1 MVTRSDIIMKA
12 EELINGDRNE
22 TYGDAKE
29 SFSTIAKLWSVYLGV
44 DVTAEQ
50 VAAMFVLMKIS
61 RQRKS
66 KHMDNWVDIIG
77 YAALGGEIEGGK

>member
-1 MVTRSDIIMKA
+1 MVTRSEIIMKA
-12 EELINGDRNE
+12 EDLINGDRHS
-22 TYGDAKE
+22 TYGDARE
-29 SFSTIAKLWSVYLGV
+29 SFVSIAKLWSVYLGV

-50 VAAMFVLMKIS
+50 VAAMMVLMKVS

-66 KHMDNWVDIIG
+66 KHVDNWVDIIG

>member
-22 TYGDAKE
+22 TYGDARE
-29 SFSTIAKLWSVYLGV
+29 SFDTIAKLWSVYLGV
-44 DVTAEQ
+44 SVTAEQ

>member
-22 TYGDAKE
+22 TYGDARE
-29 SFSTIAKLWSVYLGV
+29 SFGTIAKLWSVYLGV

-50 VAAMFVLMKIS
+50 VAAMLVLMKIS

>member
-22 TYGDAKE
+22 TYGDARE
-29 SFSTIAKLWSVYLGV
+29 SFGTIAKLWSVYLGV

-50 VAAMFVLMKIS
+50 VAAMFVLMKVS

>member
-50 VAAMFVLMKIS
+50 VAAMLVLMKIS

>member
-22 TYGDAKE
+22 TYGDARE
-29 SFSTIAKLWSVYLGV
+29 SFDTIAKLWSVYLGV

>member
-50 VAAMFVLMKIS
+50 VAAMFVLMKVS

>member
-1 MVTRSDIIMKA
+1 MVTRSDLIVKA
-12 EELINGDRNE
+12 EDVINGDRHS
-22 TYGDAKE
+22 TYGDARE
-29 SFSTIAKLWSVYLGV
+29 SFETIAKLWSAYLSV

-50 VAAMFVLMKIS
+50 VAAMMVLMKIS

>member
-22 TYGDAKE
+22 TYGDARE

>member
-22 TYGDAKE
+22 TYGDARE
-29 SFSTIAKLWSVYLGV
+29 SFGTIAKLWSVYLGV

-77 YAALGGEIEGGK
+77 YAALGGEIEGGV

>member
-22 TYGDAKE
+22 TYGDARE
-29 SFSTIAKLWSVYLGV
+29 SFGTIAKLWSVYLGV

-66 KHMDNWVDIIG
+66 RHMDNWVDIIG

>member
-22 TYGDAKE
+22 TYGDARE
-29 SFSTIAKLWSVYLGV
+29 SFDIIAKLWSVYLGV

-77 YAALGGEIEGGK
+77 YAALGGEIEGGV

>member
-1 MVTRSDIIMKA
+1 MVTRSEIIMKA
-12 EELINGDRNE
+12 EDLINGDRHS
-22 TYGDAKE
+22 TYGDARE
-29 SFSTIAKLWSVYLGV
+29 SFASIAKLWSVYLGV

-50 VAAMFVLMKIS
+50 VAAMMVLMKVS

-66 KHMDNWVDIIG
+66 KHVDNWVDIIG

>member
-1 MVTRSDIIMKA
+1 MVTRSEIIMKA
-12 EELINGDRNE
+12 EELINGDRHS
-22 TYGDAKE
+22 TYGDARE
-29 SFSTIAKLWSVYLGV
+29 SFASIAKLWSVYLGV

-50 VAAMFVLMKIS
+50 VAAMMVLMKVS

-66 KHMDNWVDIIG
+66 KHVDNWVDIVG

>member
-22 TYGDAKE
+22 TYGDARE
-29 SFSTIAKLWSVYLGV
+29 SFGTIAKLWSVYLGV

>member
-12 EELINGDRNE
+12 EELINGDRHE
-22 TYGDAKE
+22 TYGDARE
-29 SFSTIAKLWSVYLGV
+29 SFDAIAKLWSVYLGV

>member
-29 SFSTIAKLWSVYLGV
+29 SFSTIARLWSVYLGV

-66 KHMDNWVDIIG
+66 KHIDNWVDIIG

>member
-22 TYGDAKE
+22 TYGDARE

-50 VAAMFVLMKIS
+50 VAAMFVLMKVS

>member
-66 KHMDNWVDIIG
+66 RHMDNWVDIIG